1 MLDLLI
7 PKGKI
12 LQKYD
17 YSSDYAKEFRE
28 YI

>member
-7 PKGKI
+7 PEGKI
-12 LQKYD
+12 LQKYN
-17 YSSDYAKEFRE
+17 YSSDYTKVFGE